1 MTIHP
6 IIVKRQVP
14 LISQCPSMR
23 HSGPFIVPEITNK
36 IKIGKHSVAY
46 DMIAII
52 CSKHIQYFAKLIVVP
67 IYDKSKLIRSFMTRA
82 AI

>member
-23 HSGPFIVPEITNK
+23 HSGSFIVPEITNK

-52 CSKHIQYFAKLIVVP
+52 CSKHIQHFAKLIVVP